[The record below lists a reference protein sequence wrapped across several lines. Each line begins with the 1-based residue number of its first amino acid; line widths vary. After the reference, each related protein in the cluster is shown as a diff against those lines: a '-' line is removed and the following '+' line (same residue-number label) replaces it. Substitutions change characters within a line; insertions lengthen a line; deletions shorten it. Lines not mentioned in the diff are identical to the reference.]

1 MTIATRIRQLRR
13 ERGLTQEHLGE
24 LCGASKSAVS
34 QWESGDTL
42 PTLQNIMAMTATVH
56 GFVRAFAILTA
67 LFELLLIA
75 ILLASGSDPSSFRPR

>member
-1 MTIATRIRQLRR
+1 MIQTI
-13 ERGLTQEHLGE
+13 GLMI
-24 LCGASKSAVS
+24 GAYVVARML
-34 QWESGDTL
+34 DL
-42 PTLQNIMAMTATVH
+42 AMTATVH